1 MPRIRQL
8 ADQYADKDFWTEID
22 RQSGAMGLKS
32 NAKIGK
38 AVDVTGACI
47 GNYRKEP
54 DKIQVRTMRKIV
66 EVLKPNIPVL
76 LRFLGYSEKEI
87 RRFAQGYISQ

>member
-8 ADQYADKDFWTEID
+8 ASQYADKDFWTEID

-38 AVDVTGACI
+38 AVDVTGGSI

-54 DKIQVRTMRKIV
+54 ERIQVRTIRKIV
-66 EVLKPNIPVL
+66 EVFKPNIEVL
-76 LRFLGYSEKEI
+76 LRFFGYSKKDIE
-87 RRFAQGYISQ
+87 RFAKSIVN